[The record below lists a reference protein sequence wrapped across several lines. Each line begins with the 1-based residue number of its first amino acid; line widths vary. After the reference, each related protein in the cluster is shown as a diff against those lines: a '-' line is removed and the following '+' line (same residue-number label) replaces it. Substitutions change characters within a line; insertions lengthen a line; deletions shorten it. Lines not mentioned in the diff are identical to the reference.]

1 MRARML
7 VLIIMGITACSS
19 LVANANVGQGFA
31 TYYNPPYVPSACY
44 GYQNNGV
51 MVAGVSPTLWGNKAA
66 CGKTYKVTCIGSGN
80 ADPHPCI
87 PGASVVVKVVDYC
100 PGCPGPINLSKDAF
114 AVIANPAAGKIVVS
128 YSE

>member
-1 MRARML
+1 
-7 VLIIMGITACSS
+7 
-19 LVANANVGQGFA
+19 
-31 TYYNPPYVPSACY
+31 
-44 GYQNNGV
+44 

-114 AVIANPAAGKIVVS
+114 AVIANLAAGKIVVS
-128 YSE
+128 YVE